1 MTEITRRTAVGY
13 TVLAALTALSSP
25 RELAGQAVASAT
37 RGAAPAKGFTVE
49 YYYKI
54 RWGAYSEFRRLYVKN
69 HLPILRRYQT
79 RGFILAMSATTPITH
94 VGEGNRWDMRFD
106 ITWKDAA
113 LAFEEIP
120 DEDAIVRELFPDQET
135 FLREEQRRF
144 ELIVE
149 HLDLPVLREDVS
161 TW

>member
-1 MTEITRRTAVGY
+1 MPGITRRTALGY
-13 TVLAALTALSSP
+13 TTFGALGALGALSQPSELAA
-25 RELAGQAVASAT
+25 Q
-37 RGAAPAKGFTVE
+37 AAPAKGFLVE

-54 RWGAYSEFRRLYVKN
+54 RWGAYAEFRRLYVKN
-69 HLPILRRYQT
+69 HLPILRRYQA
-79 RGFILAMSATTPITH
+79 RGFILAMSAATPIAH

-106 ITWKDAA
+106 ITWKDSS
-113 LAFEEIP
+113 LAFESIP
-120 DEDAIVRELFPDQET
+120 DEEAIARELFPDQET
-135 FLREEQRRF
+135 FRREEQRRF

>member
-1 MTEITRRTAVGY
+1 MTEITRRTAVRY

-25 RELAGQAVASAT
+25 RELAGRAVASAT
-37 RGAAPAKGFTVE
+37 RGAAQGKGFTVE

-79 RGFILAMSATTPITH
+79 RGFILAMSATTPIAH

-106 ITWKDAA
+106 IAWKDAA

-135 FLREEQRRF
+135 FRREEQRRF